1 MHSLQHAEHT
11 FCAEH
16 GSGCHPLLTLS
27 GVCMGWDGHEVLH
40 DINLIVHRG
49 DFITITGPN
58 GGGKTTLLRI
68 MLGLLKPVAG
78 RVVRE
83 LDGMRIGYLPQKNM
97 IDSHFPVTVREVML
111 SGLLGVRGLSRQQRY
126 EAYARTMDR
135 VALHEHED
143 RPIGELSGGQLQRA
157 LLGRAIIADP
167 GLLVL
172 DEPLSYIDQRFESR
186 MNTIIGDIARTT
198 TIIQVTHQMTALAAM
213 STRHFIVDRTLHECH
228 AAHHSYH
235 TDCE

>member
-78 RVVRE
+78 RVVSE
-83 LDGMRIGYLPQKNM
+83 LDDMRIGYLPQKNM

-111 SGLLGVRGLSRQQRY
+111 SGLLGVRGLSRQQRD

-186 MNTIIGDIARTT
+186 LNTIIGDIARTT

>member
-111 SGLLGVRGLSRQQRY
+111 SGLLGVRGLSRQQRD

-172 DEPLSYIDQRFESR
+172 DEPLSY
-186 MNTIIGDIARTT
+186 A
-198 TIIQVTHQMTALAAM
+198 
-213 STRHFIVDRTLHECH
+213 
-228 AAHHSYH
+228 
-235 TDCE
+235 

>member
-97 IDSHFPVTVREVML
+97 IDSHFHVTVREVML
-111 SGLLGVRGLSRQQRY
+111 SGLLGVRGLSRQQRD

-172 DEPLSYIDQRFESR
+172 DEPLSYIDQRFKSR
-186 MNTIIGDIARTT
+186 LNTIIGDIARTT

>member
-78 RVVRE
+78 RVVSE

-97 IDSHFPVTVREVML
+97 IDSHFPVTVREAML
-111 SGLLGVRGLSRQQRY
+111 SGLLGVRGLSRQQRD

-186 MNTIIGDIARTT
+186 LNTIIGDIARTT

>member
-78 RVVRE
+78 RVVSE

-111 SGLLGVRGLSRQQRY
+111 SGLLGVRGLSRQQRD

-186 MNTIIGDIARTT
+186 LNTIIGDIARTT

>member
-1 MHSLQHAEHT
+1 MHSIQHAEHT

-111 SGLLGVRGLSRQQRY
+111 SGLLGVRGLSRQQRN

-186 MNTIIGDIARTT
+186 LNTIIGDIARTT

>member
-172 DEPLSYIDQRFESR
+172 EEPLSYIDQRFESR
-186 MNTIIGDIARTT
+186 LNTIIGDIARTT

>member
-1 MHSLQHAEHT
+1 MHSHQHAEHT
-11 FCAEH
+11 VCTEH

-83 LDGMRIGYLPQKNM
+83 LADMRIGYLPQKNM
-97 IDSHFPVTVREVML
+97 IDSHFPVTVREVMM
-111 SGLLGVRGLSRQQRY
+111 SGLLGVRGLSRQQRD

-143 RPIGELSGGQLQRA
+143 QPIGELSGGQLQRA
-157 LLGRAIIADP
+157 LLGRAIIAGP

-172 DEPLSYIDQRFESR
+172 DEPLSYIDQRFEAR
-186 MNTIIGDIARTT
+186 LNTIIGDIARTT

-228 AAHHSYH
+228 ASHHSYH

>member
-111 SGLLGVRGLSRQQRY
+111 SGLLGVRGLSRQQRD

-135 VALHEHED
+135 VALHEHKD

-186 MNTIIGDIARTT
+186 LNTIIGDIARTT

>member
-111 SGLLGVRGLSRQQRY
+111 SGLLGVRGLSRQQRD

-157 LLGRAIIADP
+157 LLGRSIIADP

-186 MNTIIGDIARTT
+186 LNTIIGDIARTT

>member
-1 MHSLQHAEHT
+1 MLEIKHLSYQVEGEEGQELGILNDVSLTVADNQ
-11 FCAEH
+11 F
-16 GSGCHPLLTLS
+16 L
-27 GVCMGWDGHEVLH
+27 V
-40 DINLIVHRG
+40 
-49 DFITITGPN
+49 ITGPN

-111 SGLLGVRGLSRQQRY
+111 SGLLGVRGLSRQQRD

-186 MNTIIGDIARTT
+186 LNTIIGDIARTT

>member
-1 MHSLQHAEHT
+1 
-11 FCAEH
+11 
-16 GSGCHPLLTLS
+16 
-27 GVCMGWDGHEVLH
+27 
-40 DINLIVHRG
+40 
-49 DFITITGPN
+49 
-58 GGGKTTLLRI
+58 

-111 SGLLGVRGLSRQQRY
+111 SGLLGVRGLSRQQRD

-186 MNTIIGDIARTT
+186 LNTIIGDIARTT

>member
-68 MLGLLKPVAG
+68 ILGLLKPVAG

-111 SGLLGVRGLSRQQRY
+111 SGLLGVRGLSRQQRD

-186 MNTIIGDIARTT
+186 LNTIIGDIARTT

>member
-186 MNTIIGDIARTT
+186 LNTIIGDIARTT